1 VVGAVRRRLD
11 SFPDLTASEAT
22 GADSDASRRSLDHG
36 AHTLEVGI
44 EGSLRLVIGV
54 TDVMS

>member
-1 VVGAVRRRLD
+1 MVGAVRRRLERL
-11 SFPDLTASEAT
+11 PDLTAPEAT
-22 GADSDASRRSLDHG
+22 GADSDALRRSIDHG

>member
-11 SFPDLTASEAT
+11 SLPDLTASEAT
-22 GADSDASRRSLDHG
+22 GTDSDAPRRSLDHG

>member
-1 VVGAVRRRLD
+1 VVGAVGRGLD
-11 SFPDLTASEAT
+11 SLPDLTAPEAP
-22 GADSDASRRSLDHG
+22 GADSDALRRAFDHG